1 MTTTAILVR
10 VCSALLFTL
19 AIALGKP
26 MLAVVALAFEV
37 GYSALSGRHG
47 N

>member
-1 MTTTAILVR
+1 MTTTATLVR
-10 VCSALLFTL
+10 VCSALLFIL

-26 MLAVVALAFEV
+26 ILAVVALAFEV
-37 GYSALSGRHG
+37 GYAALSGKPG